1 MGSGKNK
8 NVPIAN
14 QSVVSQQTTWSGP
27 IPDPQSLAAFKNLV
41 PDAPERIL
49 AMAEEEAR
57 IRREVMQR
65 DHESENR
72 TREADVLGYHNG
84 VKRGQY
90 FSFIIIMSCIAGAIA
105 CSLHGDVKT
114 AIALAGGGFAGIAYQ
129 FIASRAKK

>member
-57 IRREVMQR
+57 IRREIMQR

-72 TREADVLGYHNG
+72 TREADVLGYHSG

-90 FSFIIIMSCIAGAIA
+90 FSFVIIMSCITGAIA

-114 AIALAGGGFAGIAYQ
+114 AITLAGGGFAGIAYQ

>member
-1 MGSGKNK
+1 MKTGKNNSAK
-8 NVPIAN
+8 QGA
-14 QSVVSQQTTWSGP
+14 VVSQQTTWAGP

-41 PDAPERIL
+41 ADAPERIL

-57 IRREVMQR
+57 VRREMMQR
-65 DHESENR
+65 DHDSENR
-72 TREADVLGYHNG
+72 TRESDILGYHAG

-90 FSFIIIMSCIAGAIA
+90 FSFIIIMSCIVGAIV

-114 AIALAGGGFAGIAYQ
+114 AITLAGGGFAGIAYQ